1 MNTLIFRSRKN
12 RCVALIFIVIFL
24 LPFFVNDQMTFLSAA
39 TNNDNDFEIN
49 AKKKEPIDSTN
60 VTELTY
66 WDDNYGTIFEVVVEG
81 NYAYLSL
88 GLNGFLIVDVSD
100 LTAPRVVAEWDTYT
114 CRYIYIEADIIY
126 ATNTTSVYILDA
138 SDFSNMNVI
147 SNWTLSATI
156 NDILVDGNF
165 VHLTTSTQYEIYN
178 ITDLATPTLT
188 DNYIQAGLTRLQL
201 DGDILY
207 VEDSNR
213 VRILNVSDVTSM
225 DYLTDV
231 YYSGL
236 DNFLYSNDTLYMTD
250 SNDVYLFNTTLP
262 GSPAYL
268 FDYAL
273 NYTGGDAD
281 LWVIGNYILINNQ
294 LTIEIFD
301 ISNTSAPVYYTYY
314 EDTFTSVNFQI
325 VGDNIYLWDGTSLE
339 ILDSSDLMDIY
350 LVWLDQF
357 DGYAYE
363 VFLDGNFAYVAD
375 GSNLQIMDITDFNN
389 PVEVGQFFDENSAFS
404 HVFVNNGFAYLTESG
419 FGLRIV
425 DVTDPTNPV
434 ERGNLTGL
442 PGGFEDIYANNEYV
456 FISHGGAGLSIVDVY
471 YPDYPQLS
479 LLYQE
484 VGDVFDAE
492 MIGNTLYL
500 ACGTHLQIIDL
511 SNPYEPEPIANY
523 TRTTSFY
530 YSLAV
535 SEEYIYAVSLGEG
548 FDIIDIV
555 TDITTPAKVGQYFTY
570 LDPVYI
576 SVEGDFIY
584 LLDGTFGF
592 SLFDAFSIA
601 HPKLIATFDAFAG
614 VTESFTVRN
623 GYIFVTTGLNGTHIL
638 TTSPLLTA
646 QTPFLGP
653 LAFFAGLTIFSVIVI
668 FIRKKKRN

>member
-1 MNTLIFRSRKN
+1 
-12 RCVALIFIVIFL
+12 
-24 LPFFVNDQMTFLSAA
+24 MTFLNAA

-114 CRYIYIEADIIY
+114 CRYMYIEADIIY
-126 ATNTTSVYILDA
+126 ATNNTAIYILDA

-147 SNWTLSATI
+147 SNWTVSTTI

-165 VHLTTSTQYEIYN
+165 VHLTTTANYEIYN
-178 ITDLATPTLT
+178 ITDLATPTQT
-188 DNYIQAGLTRLQL
+188 DSYAQAGLSVLQL

-213 VRILNVSDVTSM
+213 VRILNVSDVTSI
-225 DYLTDV
+225 DYLSDV

-236 DNFLYSNDTLYMTD
+236 DNFIYSNDTLYMTD
-250 SNDVYLFNTTLP
+250 SDDVYLYNVTIQ

-273 NYTGGDAD
+273 NYTSGVAN
-281 LWVIGNYILINNQ
+281 LWVTGNYILINTQ
-294 LTIEIFD
+294 LAIEIFD
-301 ISNTSAPVYYTYY
+301 ISNTSAPLYYSYY
-314 EDTFTSVNFQI
+314 EDTFTSANFQI
-325 VGDNIYLWDGTSLE
+325 VGENIYLWDGTSLE

-357 DGYAYE
+357 DGYAYD

-389 PVEVGQFFDENSAFS
+389 PVEVGQFFDENNFFT
-404 HVFVNNGFAYLTESG
+404 HVYVNNGFAYLLESG

-425 DVTDPTNPV
+425 DVTDPANPV
-434 ERGNLTGL
+434 ERGNITLAHGS
-442 PGGFEDIYANNEYV
+442 EDIYANDEYV
-456 FISHGGAGLSIVDVY
+456 FVSHGGPGLSIVDVY

-484 VGDVFDAE
+484 VGDVYDAE

-500 ACGTHLQIIDL
+500 ACGSHLQIIDL

-570 LDPVYI
+570 LNPVYI

-584 LLDGTFGF
+584 ILDGTFGF

-623 GYIFVTTGLNGTHIL
+623 GYIFATTGLNGTHIL